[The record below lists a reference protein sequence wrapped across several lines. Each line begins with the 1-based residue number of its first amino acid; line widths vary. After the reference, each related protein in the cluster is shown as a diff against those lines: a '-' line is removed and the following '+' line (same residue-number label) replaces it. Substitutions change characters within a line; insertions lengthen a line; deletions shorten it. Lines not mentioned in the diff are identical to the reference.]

1 MRIMTRNIVEENS
14 SIVMTNPDVN
24 HPVGNVYS
32 NMLEEYAASSIATSL
47 ITITFLS
54 NKIANSIFFGYH
66 NLTDVDIVFKNSIGG
81 TIGTVN
87 LTYPE
92 LNMKHYMDELDTIR
106 SIEITIETGEAVAFL
121 GNFACGVYTQLG
133 NVVKPRRINYIDS
146 TDFEQTT
153 GGQSL
158 YNLGTMLQSFDVGLT
173 KNTDSQLVAFISAYM
188 YVRKGKG
195 FWLDRYEDIL
205 LRSPLYGIF
214 SSDFNTDEID
224 ELTNIN
230 FTFTEAN

>member
-14 SIVMTNPDVN
+14 SISMTNVDNN
-24 HPVGNVYS
+24 HPVNNIYS
-32 NMLEEYAASSIATSL
+32 NMLEEYAASTTPNTL
-47 ITITFLS
+47 ITISFAS
-54 NKIANSIFFGYH
+54 DMIANSIFFGYH
-66 NLTDVDIVFKNSIGG
+66 NLTDVTIVFKNSIGA
-81 TIGTVN
+81 TIGTVA

-92 LNMKHYMDELDTIR
+92 LNMKHYMDNLDTIR
-106 SIEITIETGEAVAFL
+106 SIEVTIESGEASAFI
-121 GNFACGVYTQLG
+121 GNFSCGVYTQLYSVG
-133 NVVKPRRINYIDS
+133 KPRRINYIDS
-146 TDFEQTT
+146 TEFEQTT

-158 YNLGTMLQSFDVGLT
+158 YNIGTLLKSFDVNLN
-173 KNTDSQLVAFISAYM
+173 KNTEAQEISFMSAYM

-195 FWLDRYEDIL
+195 FWLDRYEDIV

-214 SSDFNTDEID
+214 SSDIVTDEID